1 MSHGDAAAAA
11 ADYATQLQR
20 FAALHAG
27 GDAQQL
33 ADNAHAR
40 IEVLQAGDLALPVTV
55 GERHPGN
62 AWVCSPRTTYADY
75 AAEEAARLLPGT
87 LAAPVR
93 GLCGGI
99 GAWLDWARIDRAVT
113 LNNWLLSTNLY
124 PPLPPSGL
132 RALLDVAR
140 ARWPDHALWFRSLNA
155 VDTPQWLHAL
165 QAEGFTLIG
174 SRQVYLY
181 EDWPRLLRHRDLARD
196 LKLVERR
203 DLQRCGNDAIGEA
216 DYPRIAALYAQL
228 YLEKYSHCNPAYH
241 AGFLRAW
248 HRAGLLRFDGFRDG
262 DGQLVCITGLFGVGG
277 TVTAPIVGYDLQ
289 LPQRLALYRTLTACG
304 IDHARRYGQRLNQSA
319 GAASF
324 KRQRGGM
331 PVIEYSAVDARHL
344 PLRRRQPI
352 AALGALTRR
361 IGVPLMRQYRL

>member
-1 MSHGDAAAAA
+1 MSHGDAAAA

-27 GDAQQL
+27 GDAQRL

-75 AAEEAARLLPGT
+75 AAEEAARLLPGA

-132 RALLDVAR
+132 RALLDAAR
-140 ARWPDHALWFRSLNA
+140 TRWPDHALWFRSLNA

-196 LKLVERR
+196 LKLVDRR

-216 DYPRIAALYAQL
+216 DYARIAALYAQL

-262 DGQLVCITGLFGVGG
+262 DGNWSASPACSASAAPSPHRSSATTCTCRSGWRC
-277 TVTAPIVGYDLQ
+277 TAPS
-289 LPQRLALYRTLTACG
+289 PP
-304 IDHARRYGQRLNQSA
+304 
-319 GAASF
+319 AASTM
-324 KRQRGGM
+324 RDGM
-331 PVIEYSAVDARHL
+331 ASASTRAPARPVSSASAAACRSSSTARSMRATCRCGDASRS
-344 PLRRRQPI
+344 PRSAP
-352 AALGALTRR
+352 
-361 IGVPLMRQYRL
+361 